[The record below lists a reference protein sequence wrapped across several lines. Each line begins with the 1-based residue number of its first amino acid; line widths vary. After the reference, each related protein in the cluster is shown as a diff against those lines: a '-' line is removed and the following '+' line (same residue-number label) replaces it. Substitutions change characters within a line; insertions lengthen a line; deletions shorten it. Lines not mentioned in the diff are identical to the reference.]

1 MRKVGYLRRW
11 CIAISLARMIPRFLH
26 VTTITSSLHWK
37 RQVEIELKR
46 CQQCAQYHRGKAFK
60 QTQLT
65 PFCSGYHW
73 EMISVD
79 ITEPHPK
86 SARGNEYM
94 VTVID
99 DFSKWAEACAVQNHT
114 APTVAK
120 VLVDQVF
127 SRWGLPCRLLV
138 DNGLE
143 FRSEL
148 FSEVCRLIEVDKL
161 QTTPYHPQTNGCIE
175 RFHLTLNR
183 MLGKGL

>member
-1 MRKVGYLRRW
+1 
-11 CIAISLARMIPRFLH
+11 
-26 VTTITSSLHWK
+26 
-37 RQVEIELKR
+37 
-46 CQQCAQYHRGKAFK
+46 
-60 QTQLT
+60 
-65 PFCSGYHW
+65 
-73 EMISVD
+73 MISVD